1 MQTDSD
7 SDRVGDRERDPA
19 LRIGFLGFGEVA
31 HYFAKGLRAHGCKDI
46 VAYSRRA
53 AKAAADDPLRMY
65 AMEAGVELAA
75 SPRDLAQR
83 ADLILAVTPGAAAV
97 AAARSIRAYLKPGQI
112 YIDASTGAVEA
123 MERIDHVIGA
133 RASFVDAAIMNAV
146 PLGGIKVPIVMSGG
160 AAERARE
167 LLSRY
172 GMNIQVVHGKP
183 GSATAMKLIRSVCMK
198 GLAAVLLESLEAA
211 HRHGILD
218 EVAADLAGS
227 VDERPFEQII
237 KRYVCGTAVHA
248 ERRIHEMSESLALLR
263 ALGSSTRM
271 TRATRAKIADIAALG
286 LREKFGGREPDTIGP
301 VLQAIVDASA

>member
-1 MQTDSD
+1 METQKDMD
-7 SDRVGDRERDPA
+7 ADKAAGEDVRV
-19 LRIGFLGFGEVA
+19 GFLGFGEVA
-31 HYFAKGLRAHGCKDI
+31 HSFAKGLRSHGCRDI

-75 SPRDLAQR
+75 SPRELAQR
-83 ADLILAVTPGAAAV
+83 ADLIMAVTPGAAAV
-97 AAARSIRAYLKPGQI
+97 AAARSIRAHLKPGHI

-123 MERIDHVIGA
+123 MERIDRLIGS

-146 PLGGIKVPIVMSGG
+146 PLAGIKVPIVVSGT
-160 AAERARE
+160 AAGRACE
-167 LLSRY
+167 LLTRY

-198 GLAAVLLESLEAA
+198 GLASVLLESLEAA

-263 ALGSSTRM
+263 ALGASTRM
-271 TRATRAKIADIAALG
+271 TRATRAKIADMAALG
-286 LREKFGGREPDTIGP
+286 LREKFGGREPDTIRP
-301 VLQAIVDASA
+301 VLQAIVDASS